1 MARFDEERYS
11 RQVALGLIGRRGQE
25 RIREGRVAIAGIG
38 GLGSISAIQLTSMGI
53 GYLRLV
59 DHDFVELSNLQRQPL
74 YDTHSLG
81 EPKVEV
87 AERRLRALNPD
98 VEIEALP
105 LAISRSTAEEVV
117 RDVDLVIDGLDR
129 LAPRYALNEACNGA
143 GIPYVFGSAIEAHG
157 MVSTIIPGETA
168 CLGCIFGPDPDADGA
183 LPTCDAVGVLPPILS
198 AVASLQVREA
208 LSILLGE
215 RPSLAG
221 RLLFLDI
228 GGPADLRIIDVE
240 RSPDCPLCGGPREAE
255 PQGPRLRRLC
265 GEGSFMIEP
274 EGRIELDLAGA
285 ARILGDRFRVRMR
298 AKYGIVLEG
307 DGGISVSLTKTGSA
321 LVRGVGSEAEA
332 LRAYEELMGLIRDN
346 DAVMECVGGMG
357 SAERYINNSVSE
369 LGGIG
374 NGRNRGK
381 GYN

>member
-1 MARFDEERYS
+1 MAPFDAERYS
-11 RQVALGLIGRRGQE
+11 RQVALRLIGPRGQR

-38 GLGSISAIQLTSMGI
+38 GLGSISAIQLASMGV

-74 YDTHSLG
+74 YDTYSLG

-105 LAISRSTAEEVV
+105 LTISRGTAEEVV
-117 RDVDLVIDGLDR
+117 RDVDVVVDGLDR
-129 LAPRYALNEACNGA
+129 LLPRYAINEACNGL

-157 MVSTIIPGETA
+157 SVSTIVPGETA
-168 CLGCIFGPDPDADGA
+168 CLGCIFGPGSDADEG

-215 RPSLAG
+215 KPSLAG
-221 RLLFLDI
+221 KLLFLDI
-228 GGPADLRIIDVE
+228 SGPVDLRILDVE
-240 RSPDCPLCGGPREAE
+240 RSPNCPLCGSARRTE
-255 PQGPRLRRLC
+255 PKGPRLTRLC
-265 GEGSFMIEP
+265 GGGFMIEP
-274 EGRIELDLAGA
+274 EGRIELDLASA
-285 ARILGDRFRVRMR
+285 ARILGDSFRIRIG

-307 DGGISVSLTKTGSA
+307 DGGISISLTKTGSA
-321 LVRGVGSEAEA
+321 LVRGASDEADA
-332 LRAYEELMGLIRDN
+332 LRAYEELMVLIR
-346 DAVMECVGGMG
+346 EGGKRAG
-357 SAERYINNSVSE
+357 PGEYRYSERDH
-369 LGGIG
+369 
-374 NGRNRGK
+374 
-381 GYN
+381 